1 MLTLSIFSQNMP
13 AQDKENSPNHSCRP
27 SRAAR
32 KTSSKEATKKQA
44 KNAKN
49 KGLSGREA
57 RRVIVAEVER
67 LAVLVLCHNASKEDL
82 VRIVAA
88 LGIDHAGNNAAS
100 KSVATK
106 RLGEH
111 IASFGGGLAAFLVRF
126 LLSPAPTLAYH
137 SNFFTQEKEAS
148 DEFLAHLVERLVLS
162 NDNDETKL
170 STKSEKVA
178 ALVSTLEHE
187 ALSSFFQSL
196 TYGFLP
202 SQKKC
207 LMHY

>member
-1 MLTLSIFSQNMP
+1 MP
-13 AQDKENSPNHSCRP
+13 APDKENLANHSCRP

-32 KTSSKEATKKQA
+32 KTSSKEATKKQ
-44 KNAKN
+44 AKN

-82 VRIVAA
+82 VGFVAA

-111 IASFGGGLAAFLVRF
+111 ISSVGGLAAFLVRF
-126 LLSPAPTLAYH
+126 LLSPTPTLAYH
-137 SNFFTQEKEAS
+137 SNSFTQEKEAS

-162 NDNDETKL
+162 FDDDETKL
-170 STKSEKVA
+170 TTKSEKVA

-196 TYGFLP
+196 TYDVLP
-202 SQKKC
+202 SQKKSAW
-207 LMHY
+207 